1 MRHRLRV
8 FEVQPDAPAAQPV
21 ALDDCHVEADT
32 VDASLREATKLFG
45 GLRRQIRSLSLHV
58 DGGLLAYVYPQAPE
72 MAPKPAQRKRRG
84 RR

>member
-1 MRHRLRV
+1 MKHRIRV
-8 FEVQPDAPAAQPV
+8 FEVKPDAPAAQPV

-32 VDASLREATKLFG
+32 VDASLRQASELFG

-58 DGGLLAYVYPQAPE
+58 DGGLLAYVYPQAPDPE
-72 MAPKPAQRKRRG
+72 PKPAKRKRRG